1 MLRRF
6 SKNESRFESVDSQE
20 ALTKKMSYEE
30 RPESYYY
37 FYYFPSSPSYSVI
50 YDRTQKTGGKEEIY
64 ISQGLD
70 KKIETTQ
77 AGRHLIEGI
86 MCLQKI

>member
-30 RPESYYY
+30 RTESYYY
-37 FYYFPSSPSYSVI
+37 FYYFPSSPS
-50 YDRTQKTGGKEEIY
+50 
-64 ISQGLD
+64 
-70 KKIETTQ
+70 
-77 AGRHLIEGI
+77 
-86 MCLQKI
+86 